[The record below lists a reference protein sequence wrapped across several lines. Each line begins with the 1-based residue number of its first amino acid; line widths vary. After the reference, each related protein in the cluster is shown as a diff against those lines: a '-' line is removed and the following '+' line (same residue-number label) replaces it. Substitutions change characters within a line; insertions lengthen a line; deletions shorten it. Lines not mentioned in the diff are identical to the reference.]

1 MLKMDKDFF
10 VSLARPI
17 PRMSWDIRDRGRV
30 PGDWTSRGHFLS
42 VSVLNNKKLLF
53 KQDI

>member
-17 PRMSWDIRDRGRV
+17 PGMSRDIRDRGRV
-30 PGDWTSRGHFLS
+30 PWDWKSRGHFLS
-42 VSVLNNKKLLF
+42 VSDKDFFSNF
-53 KQDI
+53 IY